1 MGNENLISIKGHN
14 SVTNLRKI
22 TGNNPKLDIVH
33 INAHTQSGQFI
44 SIILVIL
51 NRNKKKLTS
60 IMGHASVTTL
70 RKMTSNN
77 PKLDLIHINIQDFV
91 KSYQGVLNILSGNEN
106 LTSIKGHNS
115 STNLQKIAHIDL
127 KPDLVI
133 INAHTQFAQILL
145 TSSQETKAETKL

>member
-1 MGNENLISIKGHN
+1 
-14 SVTNLRKI
+14 
-22 TGNNPKLDIVH
+22 
-33 INAHTQSGQFI
+33 
-44 SIILVIL
+44 
-51 NRNKKKLTS
+51 
-60 IMGHASVTTL
+60 
-70 RKMTSNN
+70 MTSNT
-77 PKLDLIHINIQDFV
+77 PKLDLIYINIQDFV

-145 TSSQETKAETKL
+145 TSSQETKAETKF